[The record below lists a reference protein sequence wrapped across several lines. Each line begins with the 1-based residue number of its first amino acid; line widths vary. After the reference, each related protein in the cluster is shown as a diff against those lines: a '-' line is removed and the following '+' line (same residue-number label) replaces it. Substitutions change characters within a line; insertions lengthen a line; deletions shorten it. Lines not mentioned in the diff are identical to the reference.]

1 MKKLR
6 NLEAKRTFVGWFLL
20 GFWLVETIWFLIL
33 EGWHW
38 EATNPNEIIMD
49 KAVYWMCVVWLVL
62 FIRSINIIIE
72 AVIEGEEEQ

>member
-1 MKKLR
+1 
-6 NLEAKRTFVGWFLL
+6 
-20 GFWLVETIWFLIL
+20 
-33 EGWHW
+33 
-38 EATNPNEIIMD
+38 MD